1 MADIKKKMRKIQL
14 AMIFA
19 IIVFLILLVTMF
31 VVFSGIFILQKLGFN
46 LVDEISKVPLL
57 TFAIV
62 SVSVGTVLA
71 FLFSRLP
78 LKPIRT
84 VCEAADKIA
93 EGDYS
98 VRINLKGP
106 TEFIQLTDSFNHMA
120 EELCSVEMLRSDF
133 VNNFSHEFK
142 TPIVSVRGFAKMLKR
157 DDLTE
162 EERNEYLDTIITESE
177 RLAELSTN
185 VLNLTKIEQQ
195 TILTDKRLFNVSE
208 QLRLVIAMLS
218 EKWLKKQLEFDFD
231 CGEIYLTGNEEMLKQ
246 VWINLLD
253 NAIKFSPDGG
263 AVIIKLRRTAK
274 SVIIT
279 VSNEGNIL
287 TEESAKHIF
296 DKFYQADKSHA
307 ARGYGLGLA
316 ITKQIIELHSGTIT
330 AKGTEDSRIEFRI
343 ELPKGS

>member
-195 TILTDKRLFNVSE
+195 TILTDKR

-274 SVIIT
+274 SVIIA

-330 AKGTEDSRIEFRI
+330 AKGSRIEFRI
-343 ELPKGS
+343 ELPNGS

>member
-157 DDLTE
+157 DDLT
-162 EERNEYLDTIITESE
+162 
-177 RLAELSTN
+177 
-185 VLNLTKIEQQ
+185 
-195 TILTDKRLFNVSE
+195 DKRLFNVSE

-343 ELPKGS
+343 ELPNGS